1 MTLLAADLLAND
13 TDVDGGTLSITA
25 VSNAVNGTVTL
36 NNSGNVVFTPT
47 TGFSNGNGSFK
58 YTVSD
63 GNGGTDLGIVTV
75 AVGTTLNGTSNNDNL
90 SGTSVIQ
97 NADGTFS
104 YSANLDFSGADSFT
118 YNIKDNSGAISN
130 TATVNLTINPL
141 NLQGGSGNDTLKFQG
156 AGLTAQNLLLTKNG
170 SNLEVSFENIA
181 NSPKVILQNF
191 ALENLDN
198 LRKSTGASVDL
209 GNILFNGQTTIQ
221 DSFDVFDV
229 NSTQSNLLNQNSV
242 NFLNNLNN
250 NVNGFDNSAD
260 VINGQGGN
268 DRIDGKSGND
278 LLRGAAG
285 NDTLIGGSGND
296 ILIGGADNDSL
307 TGGSGNDQFVYQA
320 FSDKGTTGDAITDF
334 NKNDDKLV
342 LTDLFKSLGYGGSN
356 PISDGYL
363 RFVQSGTSTRVQ
375 VDANGGADALST
387 LTTLNNFTATNL
399 VIGSNVLV

>member
-1 MTLLAADLLAND
+1 M
-13 TDVDGGTLSITA
+13 
-25 VSNAVNGTVTL
+25 
-36 NNSGNVVFTPT
+36 
-47 TGFSNGNGSFK
+47 
-58 YTVSD
+58 
-63 GNGGTDLGIVTV
+63 
-75 AVGTTLNGTSNNDNL
+75 
-90 SGTSVIQ
+90 
-97 NADGTFS
+97 
-104 YSANLDFSGADSFT
+104 
-118 YNIKDNSGAISN
+118 
-130 TATVNLTINPL
+130 
-141 NLQGGSGNDTLKFQG
+141 
-156 AGLTAQNLLLTKNG
+156 
-170 SNLEVSFENIA
+170 
-181 NSPKVILQNF
+181 
-191 ALENLDN
+191 
-198 LRKSTGASVDL
+198 
-209 GNILFNGQTTIQ
+209 
-221 DSFDVFDV
+221 
-229 NSTQSNLLNQNSV
+229 
-242 NFLNNLNN
+242 
-250 NVNGFDNSAD
+250 
-260 VINGQGGN
+260 INGQGGN